1 MHVKGRSGWI
11 LPNESLRKVRKS
23 YDFGLLSSL
32 ELMHDVSMFIVGVP
46 SLSLYYMCIKE
57 KE

>member
-23 YDFGLLSSL
+23 CNLGLLSSRK
-32 ELMHDVSMFIVGVP
+32 LMHDVSMYIAGG
-46 SLSLYYMCIKE
+46 LLLILCCMCVKE

>member
-23 YDFGLLSSL
+23 CNLGLLSSRK
-32 ELMHDVSMFIVGVP
+32 LMHDVSMYIAGG
-46 SLSLYYMCIKE
+46 LLLILCCMCVK
-57 KE
+57 